1 MTSILKGKSMQVEEM
16 MELSS
21 GAEIFYRRQGDGNEL
36 ILFLHAVGG
45 DHSSFTPQMER
56 FSRLYSC
63 VSFDMRG
70 HGRSSIPEGGTP
82 DSSCNIENFAADA
95 IEMIDRLQFKK
106 AHLVGLSMGG
116 VVALACF
123 GKRPDLIQSLTIAN
137 SWAHVNDAASRIA
150 FIEDQLKSKTMA
162 ESAAEL
168 IPGLFAPGFS
178 GPAVEAAVK
187 VEGKKDKEVFLS
199 SWRSMFSVDMRD
211 LLPLIDVPL
220 TLIGGSE
227 DRVTPSD
234 PLLTDI
240 FAKTSTS
247 RLVEIAGAGHFSN
260 LDHSEEFNRYL
271 AINLRRG
278 RGNGLSRSF
287 PEVNATVPVEGET
300 VAHALLG
307 LLDRRG
313 VDFFFSNSGT
323 DFTPIIDAFAF
334 NKDRDGFSL
343 APVVAPH
350 ENTAIAMAHG
360 YFLLSGRP
368 QAVMAHVNV
377 GTANMG
383 LGIINAS
390 RSRIPVLVLAGN
402 TPWYDG
408 DIEGCRTNF
417 VQWGQDTFD
426 QASYF
431 REFTK
436 WDYQLKG
443 PHDLDVVV
451 DRALAIAQSDP
462 GGPVYLTLPKEPLSM
477 PWPAGSETSSA
488 ARQNPTFMS
497 AAAPEMVARAA
508 EVLASAK
515 RPLIVTAELG
525 RYPGGPEALVLL
537 AQRYAIPVVE
547 HGKRNFFNFPT
558 ENDMHQGFEPSP
570 LVEEA
575 DVILAVETHVPYI
588 PALSG
593 VKKPPTIIQIGVD
606 PLCSNLPM
614 RAFPV
619 DIGLAGNPALN
630 LKALTR
636 ALACVGASERYGST
650 TFYQSIAGRR
660 QELARSH
667 QERFESAREKARRE
681 GGSSAITKSF
691 LSYCIGRAVD
701 DDVVIFNEYN
711 LDPIL
716 VPRRCPDSWFENSIA
731 SGLGWSL
738 GAALGGALAS
748 PDEIMM
754 VTLGD
759 GSYLFNTPLSAHC
772 VAASYSLPVVIVI
785 FNDSAWSTIKK
796 SYKGTMPDGWAVRKD
811 HMPLCDFNIDVSF
824 EKLAEATGGVGIK
837 VEDPAGLEETLRDAI
852 DTARMQRRHVLV
864 NVVCQR
870 DG

>member
-1 MTSILKGKSMQVEEM
+1 MTSILKGKCVQEEDM

-21 GAEIFYRRQGDGNEL
+21 GARIFYRRQGDGDEL

-45 DHSSFTPQMER
+45 DHSSFSPQMDR
-56 FSRLYSC
+56 FSGRYCC

-70 HGRSSIPEGGTP
+70 HGRSTLPQGAAPEV
-82 DSSCNIENFAADA
+82 SCTVDNFAADA
-95 IEMIDRLQFKK
+95 IELIDRLQFKR

-123 GKRPDLIQSLTIAN
+123 AKRPDLIQSLTIAN
-137 SWAHVNDAASRIA
+137 TWAHVDDAASRIA
-150 FIEDQLKSKTMA
+150 FIEEQLKSKTMS

-178 GPAVEAAVK
+178 DPVVEAAVK
-187 VEGKKDKEVFLS
+187 VEGSKDKDVFLA
-199 SWRSMFSVDMRD
+199 SWRSMFSVDLRD
-211 LLPLIDVPL
+211 FLPLIDVPL

-227 DRVTPSD
+227 DRVTPTS
-234 PLLTDI
+234 PLLTEI
-240 FAKTSTS
+240 FANTSTS

-260 LDHSEEFNRYL
+260 LDHVVDFNRYL

-278 RGNGLSRSF
+278 RGNGLTRSF
-287 PEVNATVPVEGET
+287 PAVNAAVPVEGET

-334 NKDRDGFSL
+334 NKDREGFSL

-477 PWPAGSETSSA
+477 PWPSGSVTSAG
-488 ARQNPTFMS
+488 ARQNPVFLS
-497 AAAPEMVARAA
+497 AAAPEAVARAA
-508 EVLASAK
+508 EVLASARK
-515 RPLIVTAELG
+515 PLVVTAELG

-558 ENDMHQGFEPSP
+558 ENEMHQGFEPSP
-570 LVEEA
+570 LVEDA
-575 DVILAVETHVPYI
+575 DVIIAVETHVPYI

-593 VKKPPTIIQIGVD
+593 VKKAPTIIQIGVD

-636 ALACVGASERYGST
+636 ALACLGASERYGSS
-650 TFYQSIAGRR
+650 TFYGGIAERCK
-660 QELARSH
+660 ELARMH
-667 QERFESAREKARRE
+667 KDRFESAREKAGRE
-681 GGSSAITKSF
+681 GGSGAITKSF
-691 LSYCIGRAVD
+691 LSFCIGRAID

-711 LDPIL
+711 LDPLL

-772 VAASYSLPVVIVI
+772 VAASYNLPVVIVV

-811 HMPLCDFNIDVSF
+811 HMPLCDFDIDVSF

-837 VEDPAGLEETLRDAI
+837 VDDPGNLEESLRAAVAI
-852 DTARMQRRHVLV
+852 ARNDRKHVLV